1 MHFVFVIYGF
11 FKLRKA
17 IIAII
22 LDISPPICFRLL
34 LVLDSISFLCLFS
47 PRMPPVTLQFDLHNM
62 TKLVS
67 RANQLKGYLKT
78 AKTITDKMD
87 VIFTSRI
94 VERLGRL
101 VVSYE
106 RVSVQGEG
114 HLDHSSVT

>member
-1 MHFVFVIYGF
+1 M
-11 FKLRKA
+11 
-17 IIAII
+17 
-22 LDISPPICFRLL
+22 S
-34 LVLDSISFLCLFS
+34 
-47 PRMPPVTLQFDLHNM
+47 LQFDLHNM

-78 AKTITDKMD
+78 AKPITDKMA

-94 VERLGRL
+94 VESLGRL

-114 HLDHSSVT
+114 HWADSSVTKRFFSGNLTPLVI

>member
-1 MHFVFVIYGF
+1 MSE
-11 FKLRKA
+11 FKCNNFGYF
-17 IIAII
+17 
-22 LDISPPICFRLL
+22 PPIFVRLL
-34 LVLDSISFLCLFS
+34 LVLDSISILCLFS
-47 PRMPPVTLQFDLHNM
+47 LRMPPVTLQFDLHNM

-114 HLDHSSVT
+114 HWDHSSVT